1 MEKNLV
7 QTEVL
12 ITKSSEEDL
21 AMNIKLNP
29 IEKCVLD
36 SCVQSV
42 INETGG
48 EFGYTVDVKV
58 DGLTKNQIKGYLSQL
73 TQKKLITICDDE
85 FGQMFINES
94 AKEFIAEET
103 FSQLEF

>member
-1 MEKNLV
+1 
-7 QTEVL
+7 
-12 ITKSSEEDL
+12 
-21 AMNIKLNP
+21 
-29 IEKCVLD
+29 
-36 SCVQSV
+36 
-42 INETGG
+42 
-48 EFGYTVDVKV
+48 
-58 DGLTKNQIKGYLSQL
+58 L